1 MWSPS
6 EHLQSLLL
14 LVTLSHVQLDHEFGE
29 LIKLYKTSALHIQFV
44 DHIVD
49 LTVSRVLAHAPQ
61 HRDQLLRDPLVC

>member
-49 LTVSRVLAHAPQ
+49 LTVSRVLA
-61 HRDQLLRDPLVC
+61 